1 MRLPTNLCASASAAL
16 MAILVASSA
25 QPALQAQ
32 ALPVRQ
38 TVASAAMGKMDRAQ
52 LEVADKAI
60 SHASNQLAL
69 DLLKRLQ
76 IAHPKQNIFISPTS
90 IETVLAMLSLGAA
103 GQTRTEINSVAH
115 LTMPSGQLGQSFK
128 SFLDQFRHLDSE
140 TTLQN
145 ANAVFVDKGWR
156 ILPAYVATTK
166 DDLYASV
173 QSCQF
178 NDSKSADEINSWIA
192 SKTSGKI
199 KNMIQGNLSSEQ
211 GVVLVNATYFK
222 ATWQNQFDPAMT
234 KDDEF
239 HTDLKTVTV
248 PMMNATA
255 HFNCGKDDSAEFIEL
270 PYGDGRL
277 SALIV
282 MPTQDDLQVYTK
294 KFDATTY
301 STIFKGMRKREAH
314 IGMPRFKSSYKNDMV
329 RTLQGAGMKKAFTS
343 QAEFS
348 NMSANKSFSVGYFL
362 HATYLDVNEEGTEA
376 AAATVAEGSKGLSFP
391 TWSMDVD
398 HPFLFFIINNSDR
411 SILFSAAIYDPTVE

>member
-1 MRLPTNLCASASAAL
+1 MRLPTNSCASACAAL
-16 MAILVASSA
+16 MAMLIANSA
-25 QPALQAQ
+25 QTEAQ

-38 TVASAAMGKMDRAQ
+38 TVASAATGKMDRAQ
-52 LEVADKAI
+52 LDLADKAI
-60 SHASNQLAL
+60 SHASNQLAF
-69 DLLKRLQ
+69 DLLKRLE

-90 IETVLAMLSLGAA
+90 IETVLAMLSLGAT
-103 GQTRTEINSVAH
+103 GQTKTEINSVAH
-115 LTMPSGQLGQSFK
+115 LTMPSSQLGQSFK

-156 ILPAYVATTK
+156 MLPAYVATTK

-199 KNMIQGNLSSEQ
+199 KNVIQGNLSSEQ

-222 ATWQNQFDPAMT
+222 STWQNQFNPSVT
-234 KDDEF
+234 RDDEF

-248 PMMNATA
+248 PMMHVTE
-255 HFNCGKDDSAEFIEL
+255 HFNCGKDEGAEFIEL
-270 PYGDGRL
+270 PYADGRL

-282 MPTQDDLQVYTK
+282 MPTQDDLQEYTK
-294 KFDATTY
+294 RLNATTY
-301 STIFKGMRKREAH
+301 SALFKGMHKREAH
-314 IGMPRFKSSYKNDMV
+314 VGMPRFKSSYKNDMV
-329 RTLQGAGMKKAFTS
+329 LTLQGAGMKKAFTS
-343 QAEFS
+343 QAEFG
-348 NMSANKSFSVGYFL
+348 NMCPNKSFSVGYFL
-362 HATYLDVNEEGTEA
+362 HATYLDVNEKGTEA
-376 AAATVAEGSKGLSFP
+376 AAATVAEGAKGLSFP